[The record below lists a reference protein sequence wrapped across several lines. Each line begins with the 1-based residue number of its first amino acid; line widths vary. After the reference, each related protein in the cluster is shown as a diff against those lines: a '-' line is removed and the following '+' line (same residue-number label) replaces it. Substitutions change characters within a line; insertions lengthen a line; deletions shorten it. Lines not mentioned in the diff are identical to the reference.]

1 MSIKKKEEEVPNSKY
16 DKDGINKKTYELL
29 FKDEDNIREMDFD
42 EKKRCYLLYI
52 IEKYTRFR
60 EKSIFST
67 LLKLY
72 YGSKTKFDFSKIKF
86 NETTGEYEFEEFG
99 EKLTF
104 NKLSNLIEDKELR
117 GKLESEKRYG
127 ECHVAS
133 MGLATVSKDFDVLT
147 GYENI
152 AGGRYLHS
160 VIETNNGRIV
170 DWTRN
175 LVMPKDEYIKL
186 TGFRVLESIKSEE
199 LIEIIS
205 KIYNKEIVGSKVVS
219 LFGKELLNDI
229 KRNPDLF
236 KDDEEFKKELLEI
249 REENEKQIEE
259 RD

>member
-60 EKSIFST
+60 EESIFST

-127 ECHVAS
+127 ECHVDS
-133 MGLATVSKDFDVLT
+133 MGMAVGAKDWKVLT
-147 GYENI
+147 GYMNI
-152 AGGRYLHS
+152 NGGKYLHS
-160 VIETNNGRIV
+160 VIETKDGKII

-175 LVMPKDEYIKL
+175 LAMTKEEYVKL
-186 TGFRVLESIKSEE
+186 TEFNIIESIESEE
-199 LIEIIS
+199 LLQIWIKLFGLNS
-205 KIYNKEIVGSKVVS
+205 DSKVISV
-219 LFGKELLNDI
+219 FGKEILNDT
-229 KRNPDLF
+229 KRNPNIF
-236 KDDEEFKKELLEI
+236 KDDEDLKNKILEI
-249 REENEKQIEE
+249 RRQSEQQNGE
-259 RD
+259 RE